1 LFNGVRMPKL
11 IRLYIVSVA
20 IGFAIALV
28 FVAAL
33 LAMDTAGLR
42 HLILETEKGWLA
54 GVMMVFFNGVVFA
67 SVQFAIRV
75 MGLAEDGEGPRGGL
89 RTPLTQLIPLRVVSK
104 PKSRR

>member
-1 LFNGVRMPKL
+1 MPEL

-20 IGFAIALV
+20 IGFAIAVL
-28 FVAAL
+28 FVLGL

-54 GVMMVFFNGVVFA
+54 GLMMVIFNGVVFA

-75 MGLAEDGEGPRGGL
+75 MGLAEDDEGPRGGL
-89 RTPLTQLIPLRVVSK
+89 RAPLTQLIPLRVGAK